1 MKKAIFIFGIM
12 LFYLILGNVSE
23 NSNLIPKEAIR
34 IRVLANSNSRA
45 DQEEKMKVKGK
56 VENYLYNKLAYVND
70 INSANTIIENNI
82 LELEN
87 VIENVYEGNFTINY
101 GMNYFPEK
109 EYKGIIYDEGYYNS
123 LVISLGKGLG
133 ENWWCVLF
141 PPLCMLEGNEMD
153 DVEYRSLVGDLV
165 NQYLK

>member
-34 IRVLANSNSRA
+34 IRVLANSNSSA

-87 VIENVYEGNFTINY
+87 VIENVYDGNFTINY

>member
-1 MKKAIFIFGIM
+1 M

-45 DQEEKMKVKGK
+45 DQEEKMKVKGN

>member
-87 VIENVYEGNFTINY
+87 VIKNVYDGNFTINY

>member
-70 INSANTIIENNI
+70 INSANTIIENNL

-87 VIENVYEGNFTINY
+87 VIENVYDGNFTINY

>member
-70 INSANTIIENNI
+70 INSANTIIENNL

-87 VIENVYEGNFTINY
+87 VIENVYDGNFTINY
-101 GMNYFPEK
+101 GMNYFPKK

>member
-87 VIENVYEGNFTINY
+87 VIENVYDGNFTINY

>member
-34 IRVLANSNSRA
+34 IRVLANSNSSA

-70 INSANTIIENNI
+70 INSANTIIENNL

-87 VIENVYEGNFTINY
+87 VIENVYDGNFTINY

>member
-101 GMNYFPEK
+101 GMNYFPKK

>member
-1 MKKAIFIFGIM
+1 M

-45 DQEEKMKVKGK
+45 DQEEMMKVKGK

>member
-1 MKKAIFIFGIM
+1 MKKVIFIFGIM

-87 VIENVYEGNFTINY
+87 VIENVYDGNFTINY